1 MTRKPPSKPR
11 KAPKGPKTPEG
22 SAPSVGGQEGALPAP
37 QQPVHSRAREALPRI
52 CKRLEDGT
60 PISHACALER
70 VPRQSF
76 YDLLGSDE
84 DAALDVAKA
93 RAHGAE
99 DYREQLVLIAKG
111 CGEEGANA
119 NVLLHLMERLYPDD
133 YAPPKQRVGLEGDR
147 EAPLEL
153 KHSGGIAIDVTS
165 AVRIARQAKESG
177 K

>member
-1 MTRKPPSKPR
+1 MAASKPR
-11 KAPKGPKTPEG
+11 KPAKGPKMPEG
-22 SAPSVGGQEGALPAP
+22 SGKSAASQEGPLRAL
-37 QQPVHSRAREALPRI
+37 QSPVHSRAREALARI

-133 YAPPKQRVGLEGDR
+133 YAPPKQRVGLEGDG
-147 EAPLEL
+147 ANPVEL
-153 KHSGGIAIDVTS
+153 KHSGGVTLTVDN

>member
-1 MTRKPPSKPR
+1 MKAPSKPKAGPKVPKTKPPS
-11 KAPKGPKTPEG
+11 T
-22 SAPSVGGQEGALPAP
+22 SAAEGQEGALPG
-37 QQPVHSRAREALPRI
+37 QQRPVHSRAREALAAI
-52 CKRLEDGT
+52 CKRLEGGT

-99 DYREQLVLIAKG
+99 DYRSELVLIAKG

-133 YAPPKQRVGLEGDR
+133 YAPAPKALALSGPGG
-147 EAPLEL
+147 APVQSEV
-153 KHSGGIAIDVTS
+153 KHSGTIAVDVTE
-165 AVRIARQAKESG
+165 AVRIARQAKEN